1 MGKEFILCSLFWLM
15 QNPKSLFCSK
25 KEQFLLKQNVC
36 GDDENLVN
44 QPYS

>member
-1 MGKEFILCSLFWLM
+1 MGKEFSLCSLSWLM

-25 KEQFLLKQNVC
+25 KEQFLLNQNVY
-36 GDDENLVN
+36 DDEDNLIN